1 MLCRIFFSPPH
12 FSAGFFFPQK
22 RVTCLHIQNV
32 LTFIAGF
39 LKTGSTRVLSF
50 LRMFSKG
57 HNIEAMHYKSATCS
71 VGMPALPP
79 LGLDIDGCVTKT
91 SQKYYI

>member
-1 MLCRIFFSPPH
+1 MIHGQQDVFLATWWVGYFFSLLNALQDIFSPPH
-12 FSAGFFFPQK
+12 FSAGFFSLKK

-32 LTFIAGF
+32 LTFIAVF

-57 HNIEAMHYKSATCS
+57 HNIEAMH
-71 VGMPALPP
+71 
-79 LGLDIDGCVTKT
+79 
-91 SQKYYI
+91 